1 MRILLDV
8 GAGRLIPLVEEGVHM
23 RILLDV
29 GAGRLILLAK
39 EGVHM
44 RILLA
49 DEGVGE
55 DSLIW

>member
-1 MRILLDV
+1 MRILL
-8 GAGRLIPLVEEGVHM
+8 G
-23 RILLDV
+23 V
-29 GAGRLILLAK
+29 GAGRLILLAE

-55 DSLIW
+55 DSFS